1 MQIWGRVVKSGD
13 EGALEN
19 SITHVNVWVH
29 FFVVKAARA
38 IIVAR
43 FWDLGHMQKAVALN
57 GRFTGTSQPTG
68 TQTAAFGLFDALVR
82 SPERELSLV
91 VFADPK
97 FPGVAEWKKFP
108 NVTVVTVPFQNWSR
122 GRAQWWEQF
131 TLPRLCREWNCTV
144 AHHPIAT
151 SPAFKGNVKSVVTL
165 HDLNFFNHP
174 EWYSR
179 SFRLVYAF
187 TALPGLREAERVV
200 VISDYVREQAA
211 RDLHIEM
218 QRLRR
223 VYNGVRFTLQDEIFA
238 HTTVPYLLCVGSL
251 QPHKNLPR
259 LIKAYSMVKETFP
272 ELELWVVGR
281 PQPRFSE
288 MPELHALLKTP
299 GVKLLGYLSD
309 AELRAAYANA
319 LVFCY
324 PSLEEGFGLPMLE
337 AMICGAPV
345 VTSNCSCLPEIAGGA
360 AELVDPFSEQDIALG
375 VRKILD
381 LI

>member
-1 MQIWGRVVKSGD
+1 
-13 EGALEN
+13 
-19 SITHVNVWVH
+19 
-29 FFVVKAARA
+29 
-38 IIVAR
+38 
-43 FWDLGHMQKAVALN
+43 
-57 GRFTGTSQPTG
+57 
-68 TQTAAFGLFDALVR
+68 
-82 SPERELSLV
+82 
-91 VFADPK
+91 
-97 FPGVAEWKKFP
+97 
-108 NVTVVTVPFQNWSR
+108 
-122 GRAQWWEQF
+122 
-131 TLPRLCREWNCTV
+131 
-144 AHHPIAT
+144 
-151 SPAFKGNVKSVVTL
+151 
-165 HDLNFFNHP
+165 
-174 EWYSR
+174 
-179 SFRLVYAF
+179 
-187 TALPGLREAERVV
+187 
-200 VISDYVREQAA
+200 
-211 RDLHIEM
+211 
-218 QRLRR
+218 
-223 VYNGVRFTLQDEIFA
+223 
-238 HTTVPYLLCVGSL
+238 YLLCVGSL

-381 LI
+381 LIPGERERWLARGLERAQKFSWANAAREYLAIYEELFD